1 MENIPLPKNEKE
13 HDFSIDDIKTLKNNI
28 ENEIDYFENEN
39 ETISFEQLREFKQK
53 KLIIC

>member
-1 MENIPLPKNEKE
+1 VENIPLPKNEKE